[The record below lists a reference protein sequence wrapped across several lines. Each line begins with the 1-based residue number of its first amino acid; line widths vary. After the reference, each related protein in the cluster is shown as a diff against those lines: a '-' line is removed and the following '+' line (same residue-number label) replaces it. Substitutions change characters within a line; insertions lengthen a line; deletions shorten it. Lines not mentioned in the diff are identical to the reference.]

1 MCARAARARARSD
14 TGDTPRSSTPLKP
27 LSLLPC
33 LPAMNYNAVP
43 TIAQPQPQYYPVP
56 QSQPYSGQQFGQQP
70 VYGGNTVVHVGPP
83 MEEDE
88 SCARCGCIFSF
99 IPLVGWVSF
108 CVNQNAPEGSR
119 KKQLAKT
126 ACYIA
131 SLSGRAA
138 VPPSFH
144 HWHSLH
150 TPRAHSPTGKRR
162 FFAKYHPHP
171 TSFYK
176 KSSLKQSRKCHPPP
190 PHCANTNTRWGR
202 EATALIRS
210 T

>member
-1 MCARAARARARSD
+1 MCARTPARAGAGGAARARRSQAPHWH
-14 TGDTPRSSTPLKP
+14 TPRSSTPLKP
-27 LSLLPC
+27 PSLPPC
-33 LPAMNYNAVP
+33 LPAMSYNAVP
-43 TIAQPQPQYYPVP
+43 TMAQPQPQYYPVP
-56 QSQPYSGQQFGQQP
+56 QSQPYNGQQFGQQP
-70 VYGGNTVVHVGPP
+70 VYGGNTYGNTVVHVGPP

-119 KKQLAKT
+119 KRQLAKT

-131 SLSGRAA
+131 SLSGRVA

-162 FFAKYHPHP
+162 FF
-171 TSFYK
+171 
-176 KSSLKQSRKCHPPP
+176 C
-190 PHCANTNTRWGR
+190 
-202 EATALIRS
+202 
-210 T
+210 